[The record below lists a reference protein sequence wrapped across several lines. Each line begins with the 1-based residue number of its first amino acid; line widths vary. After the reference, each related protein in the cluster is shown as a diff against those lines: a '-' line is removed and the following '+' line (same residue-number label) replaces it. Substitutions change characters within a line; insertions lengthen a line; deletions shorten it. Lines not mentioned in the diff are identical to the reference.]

1 MNALLYILVML
12 GGLFGMNYEASQ
24 AQFQGQGYL
33 QKIDVKDQ
41 TLGLDQINVNPRT
54 VVILEDTHF
63 KPAK

>member
-12 GGLFGMNYEASQ
+12 GGLFGMNYDTSQ

-33 QKIDVKDQ
+33 EKVEVAPQ
-41 TLGLDQINVNPRT
+41 TYGLDQINVNPRT
-54 VVILEDTHF
+54 VVVLEDTHF